1 MAHGLSV
8 FKADGS
14 LGFSTADITWQTV
27 AQFTVAANATV
38 VNTYSEAAGLTVI
51 AQRQLVNVPPSAQED
66 YAPNVAVSNNSQT
79 ITVSP
84 QSGLSSA
91 QCIIHV
97 LAQDT

>member
-1 MAHGLSV
+1 MAYGLSV

-38 VNTYSEAAGLTVI
+38 
-51 AQRQLVNVPPSAQED
+51 
-66 YAPNVAVSNNSQT
+66 SNNSQT
-79 ITVSP
+79 ITVAP
-84 QSGLSSA
+84 QSGLSSS

-97 LAQDT
+97 LAQDA